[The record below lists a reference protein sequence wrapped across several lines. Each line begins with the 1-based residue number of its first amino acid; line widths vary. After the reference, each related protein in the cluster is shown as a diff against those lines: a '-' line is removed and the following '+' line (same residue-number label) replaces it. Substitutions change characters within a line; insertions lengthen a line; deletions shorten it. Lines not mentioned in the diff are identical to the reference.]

1 MNRNHIN
8 LYSHDTET
16 GWAMFEQYFG
26 LHTLV
31 VRGTKMA
38 VMQDSDG
45 LVLIVN
51 HFDNKL
57 EGFNYP
63 KQLDILHIRF
73 IQKSRDAVDAL
84 ILEVE
89 RGRLGGAG
97 LSRRT

>member
-1 MNRNHIN
+1 MKLNHIN
-8 LYSHDTET
+8 LCSHDTEADR
-16 GWAMFEQYFG
+16 AMFEQYFG

-45 LVLIVN
+45 LVLNVN

-63 KQLDILHIRF
+63 KQLDIVHIGF
-73 IQKSRDAVDAL
+73 IQKARDAVDAL